1 VSIVKGTPDVDGL
14 PARHSPLRSSL
25 GLILAK
31 GAQTGSGFAFWV
43 VAAHA
48 ASDREV
54 GLTTAAVSAVLICAQ
69 LALLGAGS
77 AVIVSVGRGEPPARV
92 LDSAF
97 GLVAAASTVLAL
109 GYLVLEATLA
119 PATAVVTVLFWLT
132 VIFAAITGTMGTV
145 LDQALVALG
154 RGASATLRYTVGGLF
169 SLAAVAVVAL
179 LTHTTSVEVLMVCW
193 TLGTALT
200 CVIGLVQLRRLVGYR
215 PRPSLRP
222 SRGRTLLAVGIPNQI
237 LTLSERAPGLV
248 LPPLLAHMVAP
259 EAAAYWYPAWMMAW
273 AAYTAPM
280 LMGIV
285 QFSEGVRDPA
295 RLVATTWA
303 TLRWSVAI
311 GGLAAV
317 VLIVFARPL
326 LHLLGHRYAEAST
339 GALRWLAAGVL
350 AYAVLQAYNA
360 VCRAR
365 GQYTEAILVGMV
377 LAVALCTAALLA
389 AERGATDMAL
399 TWLVVLSAGAL
410 AVGVRLLVILRK
422 VKRET
427 P

>member
-1 VSIVKGTPDVDGL
+1 MPV
-14 PARHSPLRSSL
+14 RHSPLRSSF

-69 LALLGAGS
+69 LAVLGAGS

-92 LDSAF
+92 LDAAIAI
-97 GLVAAASTVLAL
+97 VAVASTVLAL
-109 GYLVLEATLA
+109 GYLLLELVVA
-119 PATAVVTVLFWLT
+119 PVTASVSVLFWLMF
-132 VIFAAITGTMGTV
+132 VFAAVTGTLGTV

-154 RGASATLRYTVGGLF
+154 RGATATLRYTLGGLV
-169 SLAAVAVVAL
+169 SLAAVSFVAWQWHGASADVL
-179 LTHTTSVEVLMVCW
+179 LACW
-193 TLGTALT
+193 TIGNALT
-200 CVIGLVQLRRLVGYR
+200 CIVGLVQLRRLVGYR
-215 PRPSLRP
+215 PRPSLHP
-222 SRGRTLLAVGIPNQI
+222 ARGRPLLAVGIPNQL
-237 LTLSERAPGLV
+237 LTLTERAPGLL

-285 QFSEGVRDPA
+285 QFSEGVREPG
-295 RLVATTWA
+295 RLVATTWS
-303 TLRWSVAI
+303 TLRWSLAI

-339 GALRWLAAGVL
+339 GALRWLAAGVI

-365 GQYTEAILVGMV
+365 RRYAEAITVGVV
-377 LAVALCTAALLA
+377 LAVALCTAALSA
-389 AERGATDMAL
+389 AERGASDMAL
-399 TWLVVLSAGAL
+399 TWLVVLSTGAL
-410 AVGVRLLVILRK
+410 AVGIRLLAILRR
-422 VKRET
+422 VKKEMT
-427 P
+427 